1 MNLDPADAKLL
12 FKKVAQEVDL
22 NHTGPNKRC
31 KLEECLLSCPFAHH
45 LLHPHYYM
53 IMFSSHEQNT
63 TPLQQ
68 LDNRT
73 EAETEA

>member
-1 MNLDPADAKLL
+1 VLTNLDPADAKLL

-22 NHTGPNKRC
+22 KHTGPNKRC

-53 IMFSSHEQNT
+53 LCLVLINWVQHRFNS
-63 TPLQQ
+63 
-68 LDNRT
+68 
-73 EAETEA
+73 